1 MAWIDML
8 VSKSPIKPM
17 QQHMGVAVLC
27 AREILPL
34 LDAMAEGDIG
44 KIRDRRSEIDRLEH
58 EADQIKHEIR
68 SHTPK
73 KFLMALDRRII
84 LEILDYQDSIADTAQ
99 DIAEIAD
106 QRNMHLPAVMVEPIQ
121 SLAHSVVA
129 ACEQGQRI
137 VDELDELVETGFG
150 ESEMR
155 RVDEMIR
162 ELNRLESE
170 TDRQLDL
177 AARKLFAIEDQLG
190 VATIFWHQV
199 LRQIARLADLAERVG
214 NRLHLLMAH

>member
-34 LDAMAEGDIG
+34 LDAMAEGNIG

-177 AARKLFAIEDQLG
+177 AARKLFAIEDELG